1 MLRERTKKQLN
12 SIFDSINSQLKIV
25 IKKIKEFPKARLEI
39 EKLIYSHP
47 IYQNFQDLIN
57 FHCIINYQEY
67 EENIQKSK
75 ETAEMYKLREKEL
88 NKIKDFV
95 QVHYNNLLLDKNIN
109 LNEEN
114 NSDNTEFIK
123 KKRGEI
129 RFKNCYICKVKFSD
143 NNIHKFYHNL
153 CKNCGDYNYSF
164 REMNYNWKNRIA
176 IVTGGR
182 VKIGFHIAIKLL
194 SYNCIVIITTRFPK
208 DALIRFQSHPDYQKW
223 KNNLFI
229 YPIDFRIIE
238 STVKFIEYIEKNFSH
253 IDILINNAA
262 QTIRR
267 KTEYYKYLLSI
278 ESKQLSDEN
287 IIIKNETYQSLP
299 TKNNNLISNE
309 SIDQTLTKYDQ
320 NNINL
325 YKEIFPLSV
334 IASQIK
340 IMEEKN
346 QPLKTIIDNN
356 GQPYDFSTEKNSWQ
370 LEIDE
375 ISFTEFLEVQIIN
388 TWTPYYL
395 NIKLKPLLE
404 KSPFP
409 DKYIVNVSSV
419 EGIFNAFKKSTHC
432 HTNMAKAALNMMTR
446 TVGSYYKNKQIYMTS
461 VDTGWIS
468 PMNDVGHIFKNKDN
482 FEEEFK
488 NLPLDELDGA
498 MRVLHP
504 IIQGIHFKQYL
515 YGILLKD
522 YKKTDW

>member
-1 MLRERTKKQLN
+1 
-12 SIFDSINSQLKIV
+12 
-25 IKKIKEFPKARLEI
+25 
-39 EKLIYSHP
+39 
-47 IYQNFQDLIN
+47 
-57 FHCIINYQEY
+57 
-67 EENIQKSK
+67 
-75 ETAEMYKLREKEL
+75 
-88 NKIKDFV
+88 
-95 QVHYNNLLLDKNIN
+95 
-109 LNEEN
+109 
-114 NSDNTEFIK
+114 
-123 KKRGEI
+123 
-129 RFKNCYICKVKFSD
+129 
-143 NNIHKFYHNL
+143 
-153 CKNCGDYNYSF
+153 
-164 REMNYNWKNRIA
+164 
-176 IVTGGR
+176 
-182 VKIGFHIAIKLL
+182 
-194 SYNCIVIITTRFPK
+194 
-208 DALIRFQSHPDYQKW
+208 
-223 KNNLFI
+223 
-229 YPIDFRIIE
+229 
-238 STVKFIEYIEKNFSH
+238 
-253 IDILINNAA
+253 
-262 QTIRR
+262 
-267 KTEYYKYLLSI
+267 
-278 ESKQLSDEN
+278 
-287 IIIKNETYQSLP
+287 
-299 TKNNNLISNE
+299 
-309 SIDQTLTKYDQ
+309 
-320 NNINL
+320 
-325 YKEIFPLSV
+325 
-334 IASQIK
+334 
-340 IMEEKN
+340 MEEKN

-498 MRVLHP
+498 MRVLYP

>member
-1 MLRERTKKQLN
+1 
-12 SIFDSINSQLKIV
+12 
-25 IKKIKEFPKARLEI
+25 
-39 EKLIYSHP
+39 
-47 IYQNFQDLIN
+47 
-57 FHCIINYQEY
+57 
-67 EENIQKSK
+67 
-75 ETAEMYKLREKEL
+75 MYKLREKEL

-109 LNEEN
+109 LKEEN

-129 RFKNCYICKVKFSD
+129 TFKNCYICKVKFSD

-176 IVTGGR
+176 IVTGAR

-278 ESKQLSDEN
+278 ESKKLSDEN

-334 IASQIK
+334 IAVK
-340 IMEEKN
+340 
-346 QPLKTIIDNN
+346 
-356 GQPYDFSTEKNSWQ
+356 
-370 LEIDE
+370 
-375 ISFTEFLEVQIIN
+375 
-388 TWTPYYL
+388 
-395 NIKLKPLLE
+395 
-404 KSPFP
+404 
-409 DKYIVNVSSV
+409 
-419 EGIFNAFKKSTHC
+419 
-432 HTNMAKAALNMMTR
+432 
-446 TVGSYYKNKQIYMTS
+446 
-461 VDTGWIS
+461 
-468 PMNDVGHIFKNKDN
+468 
-482 FEEEFK
+482 
-488 NLPLDELDGA
+488 
-498 MRVLHP
+498 
-504 IIQGIHFKQYL
+504 
-515 YGILLKD
+515 
-522 YKKTDW
+522 